1 MATTRVTVRFSALKK
16 MLDDK
21 ANLLH
26 LLGDTRHRQVAKALQ
41 QLRATIHKDACGG
54 GMAQVFTLEGAAA
67 LKKFKSAR
75 SKFKSQVST
84 ASRKKR

>member
-1 MATTRVTVRFSALKK
+1 MATTTVKVRFTALKK

-26 LLGDTRHRQVAKALQ
+26 LLGDARHRQVAKALQ
-41 QLRATIHKDACGG
+41 QLRAKIDKDACGG

-67 LKKFKSAR
+67 VKKFTSARAKFKS
-75 SKFKSQVST
+75 KVSA